1 MRHFIS
7 RCFERVRK
15 VFTPADEAP
24 DHPISEP
31 TPAEPPR
38 TGQPQ
43 SNSTCGVYIWATA
56 HGIDLK
62 PSSPLASCDCYGH
75 QPPPETGTFVIDT
88 RTDRVGQVMGNE
100 GPNLQLRP
108 PHGGKEWEARPDA
121 VRPVTRSEL
130 LSSKLRQVNA
140 AERWGK

>member
-15 VFTPADEAP
+15 VFAPAAETPDL
-24 DHPISEP
+24 PISEP
-31 TPAEPPR
+31 ALPEPPR
-38 TGQPQ
+38 TNQAQ

-56 HGIDLK
+56 HGIDIK
-62 PSSPLASCDCYGH
+62 PSSPLASCDCYAH

-88 RTDRVGQVMGNE
+88 RTDRVGQVMGSE
-100 GPNLQLRP
+100 GPYIQLRP

-121 VRPVTRSEL
+121 VRAVTRSEL
-130 LSSKLRQVNA
+130 LSAKVRQVNA